1 MTREVEIAEARQAC
15 ETALSKVREIQAK
28 LKNTQNWGIFDM
40 LAGGFLT
47 SVVKRQKMS
56 DINAS
61 LESLRY
67 LVTQAQKELSD
78 VDMTFVSNLSD
89 TGLDF
94 TFDVFFDNIFTDWMV
109 QDDLRKLSGQ
119 LELLETKIQ
128 HALDTLQ

>member
-1 MTREVEIAEARQAC
+1 MTSEVEIAEARRAC
-15 ETALSKVREIQAK
+15 EIALSKVREIQAK

>member
-1 MTREVEIAEARQAC
+1 MTREVEMAEARQAC
-15 ETALSKVREIQAK
+15 EKVLSKVREIQAK
-28 LKNTQNWGIFDM
+28 LKNTQNWGIFD
-40 LAGGFLT
+40 LVAGGFWT
-47 SVVKRQKMS
+47 SMIKRQKMG
-56 DINAS
+56 DINGA